1 MNISS
6 CQFLLPLIISKP
18 HCYMWFNLSFFIQAI
33 QALLVP
39 GYFPPTCKAHCET
52 NGENN
57 EISKSRFVFIIMV
70 TNIIIIPIAILI
82 ITVVNVIPIISLCI
96 FFWGAKLSFVC
107 VFVFVVVFVITVR

>member
-1 MNISS
+1 
-6 CQFLLPLIISKP
+6 
-18 HCYMWFNLSFFIQAI
+18 MWFNLSFFIQAI

-70 TNIIIIPIAILI
+70 TA
-82 ITVVNVIPIISLCI
+82 LCYEDGRGQPRRPAAAM
-96 FFWGAKLSFVC
+96 WHP
-107 VFVFVVVFVITVR
+107 